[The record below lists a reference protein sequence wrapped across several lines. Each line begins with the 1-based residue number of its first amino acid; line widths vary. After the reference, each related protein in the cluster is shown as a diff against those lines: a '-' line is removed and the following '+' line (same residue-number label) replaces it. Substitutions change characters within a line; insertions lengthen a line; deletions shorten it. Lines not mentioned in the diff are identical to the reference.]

1 MLFVITVGVVVIA
14 ISCLFIEVQLRKSYK
29 QRIEIIELLKRKE
42 E

>member
-14 ISCLFIEVQLRKSYK
+14 ISCLSIEVQLRKSYK